1 MSERLRFRVE
11 KLIRD
16 RLPEIMRGDGL
27 AVFDRRLDDAAFVE
41 ALRAKLVEE
50 AAEVREACTREELA
64 EELADVAEV
73 MNALIAA
80 AGLTP
85 QEVKAKRLAK
95 RAARGGFDERVY
107 NAAVEGP
114 ADLPAVAY
122 YLARPLLYPQV
133 PTED

>member
-41 ALRAKLVEE
+41 ALKTKLAEE
-50 AAEVREACTREELA
+50 AAEVREASTREELA
-64 EELADVAEV
+64 EELADIAEV
-73 MNALIAA
+73 MMALIAA

-85 QEVKAKRLAK
+85 QEVEAKRVKK
-95 RAARGGFDERVY
+95 RAERGGFDDRVY

-114 ADLPAVAY
+114 PDLPAVAY
-122 YLARPLLYPQV
+122 YLARPSLYPQFS
-133 PTED
+133 TED